1 MPRIAIPKREDAP
14 ADSKP
19 ILDNVDKLL
28 GFVPNLHRLMSIS
41 PNALAGWAALMGSLA
56 KTLDVKTRDGIA
68 LAVSEAD
75 GCDYCLAAHSFMAGN
90 LAKIPADEIE
100 LNREGRSSDPKRQAA
115 VAFAKALIETRGKV
129 SDAQFAAVRDAGWT
143 DANIVEMIA
152 LTAQF
157 LLTNFMNNAVQTP
170 IDFPAVSPAK
180 AVNARCPPLER
191 GGLEN
196 PMSRRFPRLGVKRVY
211 EPREASDGMRV
222 LVDRIWP
229 RGLTKEHASVDVW
242 LKDIAPSAGL
252 RTWFGHDPD
261 RWREFHKRYLEEL
274 RANHAAVDHLM
285 DLVSVG
291 KVTLLFGARDVER
304 NNAVALA
311 DYLAAD

>member
-14 ADSKP
+14 AESKP
-19 ILDNVDKLL
+19 ILDNVDKML

-41 PNALAGWAALMGSLA
+41 PNALSGWATMMRSFA

-75 GCDYCLAAHSFMAGN
+75 GCDYCLAAHSYIAGN

-100 LNREGRSSDPKRQAA
+100 MNRVGRSSDPKRQAA

-170 IDFPAVSPAK
+170 IDFPEVSPAK
-180 AVNARCPPLER
+180 AA
-191 GGLEN
+191 
-196 PMSRRFPRLGVKRVY
+196 
-211 EPREASDGMRV
+211 
-222 LVDRIWP
+222 
-229 RGLTKEHASVDVW
+229 
-242 LKDIAPSAGL
+242 
-252 RTWFGHDPD
+252 
-261 RWREFHKRYLEEL
+261 
-274 RANHAAVDHLM
+274 
-285 DLVSVG
+285 
-291 KVTLLFGARDVER
+291 
-304 NNAVALA
+304 
-311 DYLAAD
+311 

>member
-14 ADSKP
+14 GESKP
-19 ILDNVDKLL
+19 ILDNVDKML

-41 PNALAGWAALMGSLA
+41 PNALSGWATMMRSLA

-75 GCDYCLAAHSFMAGN
+75 GCNYCLAAHSFIAGN
-90 LAKIPADEIE
+90 LGKIPADEIE
-100 LNREGRSSDPKRQAA
+100 LNREGRSTKRQAA

-170 IDFPAVSPAK
+170 IDFPEVSPAK
-180 AVNARCPPLER
+180 AA
-191 GGLEN
+191 
-196 PMSRRFPRLGVKRVY
+196 
-211 EPREASDGMRV
+211 
-222 LVDRIWP
+222 
-229 RGLTKEHASVDVW
+229 
-242 LKDIAPSAGL
+242 
-252 RTWFGHDPD
+252 
-261 RWREFHKRYLEEL
+261 
-274 RANHAAVDHLM
+274 
-285 DLVSVG
+285 
-291 KVTLLFGARDVER
+291 
-304 NNAVALA
+304 
-311 DYLAAD
+311 